1 LGYNQEL
8 MKEHIQKAF
17 AFDQIAYL
25 DKLIE
30 EALDG
35 KARDHPG
42 DRFEILNNG
51 SDVVI
56 ANGIELFILL
66 LDLPATC
73 FQFAYSVGQVPGSP
87 VIGAWMHLM
96 LLHRCIPQQFID
108 LVIGLITDLLSDKG
122 FPRLEHVSLPRIDTA
137 GKPLMPPCRA
147 SQKPKRG

>member
-1 LGYNQEL
+1 

-66 LDLPATC
+66 LE
-73 FQFAYSVGQVPGSP
+73 
-87 VIGAWMHLM
+87 
-96 LLHRCIPQQFID
+96 RCIPQQFID